1 MKTKRI
7 ILSLLALGMLLG
19 LVGCSSAKEN
29 EPVVDN
35 TVEQETDEQQ
45 QARFEERYQEAIAL
59 ESSKPDAAI
68 RMFESLNDYKDS
80 KERVSDYKFNEG
92 MELFDKGS
100 YSIGLVKI
108 LQSEK
113 YAKDSDFIS
122 DIYETIGDDAWEKGK
137 TEYALRMYENMNT
150 DTKYEA
156 RKAEAESNK

>member
-19 LVGCSSAKEN
+19 LVGCSSAKDN

-100 YSIGLVKI
+100 YSIGLVKNSSI
-108 LQSEK
+108 RKNIQKTVTLFLTSMKQLVMMH
-113 YAKDSDFIS
+113 
-122 DIYETIGDDAWEKGK
+122 GK
-137 TEYALRMYENMNT
+137 KVKLNML
-150 DTKYEA
+150 
-156 RKAEAESNK
+156 